1 MTALAKGNLVVRGV
15 AAYLPALQMVDVKPD
30 LFFLGCVCSAALT
43 GVIISP
49 KHVLPYIVV
58 TIHLALLVILTLRN
72 GLSIRNG
79 FQQLQVE
86 LGGFYD
92 HLADGQD
99 TIDAPDG
106 SDMLLDFYF
115 HRRCEPAFMLAPHAV
130 VEPRLAIPGFAV
142 SPGSA
147 ELSTGG
153 QQVHHIIPG
162 YHIGR
167 KEFFLLCQCRHSN
180 GLTSSVYAQNDFLGV
195 AAASVDQLD
204 GKGRPLLHF
213 GFPGIQQMTG
223 FCRGAGHQRT
233 PVFVDDIHFVWHDAF
248 LLLLL

>member
-1 MTALAKGNLVVRGV
+1 
-15 AAYLPALQMVDVKPD
+15 
-30 LFFLGCVCSAALT
+30 
-43 GVIISP
+43 
-49 KHVLPYIVV
+49 
-58 TIHLALLVILTLRN
+58 
-72 GLSIRNG
+72 
-79 FQQLQVE
+79 
-86 LGGFYD
+86 
-92 HLADGQD
+92 
-99 TIDAPDG
+99 
-106 SDMLLDFYF
+106 
-115 HRRCEPAFMLAPHAV
+115 MLAPHAV

-223 FCRGAGHQRT
+223 FCRGAGHQR
-233 PVFVDDIHFVWHDAF
+233 PC
-248 LLLLL
+248 LLMTYTLFGMMPSSFFFDCG

>member
-58 TIHLALLVILTLRN
+58 TVHLALLVILTLRDRFAF
-72 GLSIRNG
+72 LDG

-99 TIDAPDG
+99 TTDAPDG
-106 SDMLLDFYF
+106 SDMLLDFDL
-115 HRRCEPAFMLAPHAV
+115 HRRRQPSLVLAADSV
-130 VEPRLAIPGFAV
+130 IEARLAIPGLAV
-142 SPGSA
+142 SLGSA

-153 QQVHHIIPG
+153 
-162 YHIGR
+162 
-167 KEFFLLCQCRHSN
+167 
-180 GLTSSVYAQNDFLGV
+180 
-195 AAASVDQLD
+195 
-204 GKGRPLLHF
+204 
-213 GFPGIQQMTG
+213 
-223 FCRGAGHQRT
+223 
-233 PVFVDDIHFVWHDAF
+233 
-248 LLLLL
+248 